1 MSNEHILALIIIS
14 KATYCCLVFVHKAT
28 IKNYATNFNS
38 NIKFNR
44 LFDAALAFV
53 AIKELFFTLFDEES
67 FIYKQV
73 ITNSLQKQ

>member
-1 MSNEHILALIIIS
+1 MSTLTTIL
-14 KATYCCLVFVHKAT
+14 KATYCYLVFVRKAT
-28 IKNYATNFNS
+28 IKNYTTNFDF

-44 LFDAALAFV
+44 FLNATFAFI